1 MEEQVANIHFDL
13 AKSATRKAMFGTLTA
28 AQADDIERAKI
39 GIVVGDS
46 SIRMEE
52 HLHNIGEV
60 EKAIDRTVASEY
72 AKEHAKAI
80 YRILADAE
88 AQVHGCPVEETH
100 FHEVGRGMTVREIL
114 GMCTAIELLAPEE
127 ITATPVQTGSGTVE
141 CSHGVLDIPAPA
153 TKAILDKYEIPV
165 QEKKGEGELCTPTS
179 AAFIAH
185 FVKSF
190 K

>member
-1 MEEQVANIHFDL
+1 MADIHFDL
-13 AKSATRKAMFGTLTA
+13 SHDATRRSMFGALTA

-39 GIVVGDS
+39 GVVVGDS

-52 HLHNIGEV
+52 HLHDIAEV
-60 EKAIDRTVASEY
+60 EKAIDRTVASDY
-72 AKEHAKAI
+72 AKEHAKAV

-114 GMCTAIELLAPEE
+114 GMCTAIEQLAPGE

-153 TKAILDKYEIPV
+153 TRAILEKYEIPV
-165 QEKKGEGELCTPTS
+165 QTRKGEGELCTPTS

-185 FVKSF
+185 YVQAF

>member
-1 MEEQVANIHFDL
+1 MADIHFDL
-13 AKSATRKAMFGTLTA
+13 SHDATRRAMFGVLTA

-39 GIVVGDS
+39 GVVVGDS

-52 HLHNIGEV
+52 HLHNIAEV
-60 EKAIDRTVASEY
+60 EKAIDRTVASDY
-72 AKEHAKAI
+72 AKEHAKAV

-114 GMCTAIELLAPEE
+114 GMCTAIEQLTPGKIA
-127 ITATPVQTGSGTVE
+127 ATPVQTGSGTVE

-153 TKAILDKYEIPV
+153 TKAILEKYEIPV
-165 QEKKGEGELCTPTS
+165 QARKGEGELCTPTS

-185 FVKSF
+185 YVQEF